1 MDILCSPEF
10 PFITETLL
18 FAHRIGNQKCE
29 VTSPLSQSTI
39 NPYLPNPGVE
49 QWLCGSEEEKS
60 CHVSCHS
67 LTTCSGRAV
76 FCLTNFP

>member
-49 QWLCGSEEEKS
+49 QWLCGSEDKRK
-60 CHVSCHS
+60 
-67 LTTCSGRAV
+67 RAV
-76 FCLTNFP
+76 MFPVIHSQLAVEGLCFA